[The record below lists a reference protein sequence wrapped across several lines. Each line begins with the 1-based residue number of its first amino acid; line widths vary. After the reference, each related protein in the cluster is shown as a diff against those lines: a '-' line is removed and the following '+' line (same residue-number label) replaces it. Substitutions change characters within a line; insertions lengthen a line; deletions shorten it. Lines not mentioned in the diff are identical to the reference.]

1 MREAPCISDVT
12 KVNSNS
18 RCICCQ
24 RIQQELE
31 MALLELKT
39 AIKIIEL
46 LQEETNCTAPSTT
59 VNTQGRNTSYDSSA
73 LNSDLEKNISG
84 NGRKVSY
91 TGWKYNKQLDAQ
103 QPQPIPTI
111 VNHFLLLDNLQE

>member
-1 MREAPCISDVT
+1 MREASYISDLT
-12 KVNSNS
+12 KVNSDF

-24 RIQQELE
+24 HIQRELE
-31 MALLELKT
+31 TALLELKT

-46 LQEETNCTAPSTT
+46 LQEETNCTASSTT

-73 LNSDLEKNISG
+73 LNSDLEKNTSG
-84 NGRKVSY
+84 NGKKVYY
-91 TGWKYNKQLDAQ
+91 TRQKYDKQPNAQ

-111 VNHFLLLDNLQE
+111 MNHFLLLDNLQE